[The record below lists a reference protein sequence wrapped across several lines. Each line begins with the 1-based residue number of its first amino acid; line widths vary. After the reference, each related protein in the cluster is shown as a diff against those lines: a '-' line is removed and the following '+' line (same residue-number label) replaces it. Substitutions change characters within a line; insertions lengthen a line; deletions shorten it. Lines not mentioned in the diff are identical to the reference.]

1 MLKTHNCG
9 ELRLSN
15 EKQTVTLCGWIN
27 SRRDHGGVYFFDLR
41 DRSGRV
47 QIVASPN
54 QKGAFAKAEE
64 LGSEYV
70 VQVSGAVQK
79 RPEGT
84 QNLKIPTGEIEITAL
99 EIKILNTSK
108 VLPFEI
114 DDEQEV
120 SEETRL
126 KYRFLDLRRPRM
138 LKNMVLRHRIATTV
152 RRELDQT
159 GFIEVETPIL
169 TKATP
174 EGARDFLVPSRLS
187 PGEFYALPQSP
198 QVFKQILM
206 VSGIER
212 YFQLARAFRD
222 EDLRSDRQPEHTQI
236 DLEMSFVT
244 ERDVHAVVEN
254 FLKAVFKE
262 VLGVDLKTPFP
273 EIEHSSLMR
282 LYGSDKPDLRYGFQ
296 IKDATSL
303 LKGSSFKVFSEPA
316 SNGGVVRAISAK
328 FDFSRAQIDK
338 LTDLAKSLGAKGL
351 AWIKW
356 EEAGTNSPI
365 VKFLSAEE
373 ISKLKSSLEI
383 TPGDVTFFAADKEEN
398 AAKILGAIRK
408 ELISILKPQPSTP
421 WSFHWALHFPL
432 LEWEPDEKRW
442 TFAHNPFTSPLEE
455 EIPLLD
461 SNPGKMRSHQ
471 YDLVFNGVELASGS
485 IRNHRAEIQRRIF
498 SLMGF
503 SAQEQE
509 EQFGMLLRAL
519 EFGAPPHGGI
529 ALGLDRLAALLAGE
543 DSIREV
549 IAFPKTQ
556 KGTCPLSES
565 PSPVNPKKLKEAHI
579 RLDIPDIQKTT
590 A

>member
-1 MLKTHNCG
+1 MLKTHSCG
-9 ELRLSN
+9 ELKIEN
-15 EKQTVTLCGWIN
+15 EKQTVTLCGWVD
-27 SRRDHGGVYFFDLR
+27 SRRNHGGVYFFDLR
-41 DRSGRV
+41 DRSGRI
-47 QIVASPN
+47 QIVASPQ
-54 QKGAFAKAEE
+54 QKEVFKKAEE

-70 VQVSGAVQK
+70 VQVTGLVQK

-84 QNLKIPTGEIEITAL
+84 QNPKIPTGEIEVTAS

-108 VLPFEI
+108 TLPFEI
-114 DDEQEV
+114 DDAQEV

-138 LKNMVLRHRIATTV
+138 LKNMLLRHRITTTV
-152 RRELDQT
+152 RRELDRM
-159 GFIEVETPIL
+159 GFLEIETPIL

-198 QVFKQILM
+198 QVFKQVLM

-254 FLKAVFKE
+254 FLKIIFKE
-262 VLGVDLKTPFP
+262 VMGIDIQTPFP
-273 EIEHSSLMR
+273 EIEHADLMR

-296 IKDATSL
+296 IKDLTSL

-316 SNGGVVRAISAK
+316 SSGGVVRALSAK

-338 LTDLAKSLGAKGL
+338 LTELAKSLGAKGL

-356 EEAGTNSPI
+356 ESSGPNSPI

-373 ISKLKSSLEI
+373 ISSLKSSLEAK
-383 TPGDVTFFAADKEEN
+383 PGDVTFFAADKEEN

-455 EIPLLD
+455 ELSMLD
-461 SNPGKMRSHQ
+461 TNPGKMRSHQ

-503 SAQEQE
+503 TPEEQE

-519 EFGAPPHGGI
+519 EFGAPPHGGV
-529 ALGLDRLAALLAGE
+529 ALGLDRLTAILAGE

-565 PSPVNPKKLKEAHI
+565 PSPINPKKLKEAHI
-579 RLDIPDIQKTT
+579 RLDIPALQKT
-590 A
+590 AA